1 MRLPSRP
8 RGERAVERI
17 TQPTS
22 TEHALVQSE
31 TEFFNLYNHGFIRV
45 AVGIPEVQVADPA
58 FNAARTIELMEQA
71 ARHKAILMLFP
82 ELGLSAYSCEDLFH
96 QQALLEGSVEALRTV
111 LHASERLNLIAV
123 VGLPVQVDHVLFNCA
138 VAVYQGRILGV
149 VPKTFLPNYREFYEQ
164 RQFTPAA
171 AACSSSI
178 T

>member
-58 FNAARTIELMEQA
+58 FNAARTIELVQRATAE
-71 ARHKAILMLFP
+71 RAILALFP

-96 QQALLEGSVEALRTV
+96 QQALLDGSVEALRTT
-111 LHASERLNLIAV
+111 LKASEDLNLIAV
-123 VGLPVQVDHVLFNCA
+123 VGMPVQVQHLLFNCA
-138 VAVYQGRILGV
+138 V
-149 VPKTFLPNYREFYEQ
+149 
-164 RQFTPAA
+164 
-171 AACSSSI
+171 
-178 T
+178 

>member
-22 TEHALVQSE
+22 TEHPLVQSE

-58 FNAARTIELMEQA
+58 FNATKTVGLMQRA
-71 ARHKAILMLFP
+71 AAERAILALFP

-96 QQALLEGSVEALRTV
+96 QQTLLDTCVEALRTV
-111 LHASERLNLIAV
+111 LKASEDLSLITV
-123 VGLPVQVDHVLFNCA
+123 VGMPLQVQHLLFNC
-138 VAVYQGRILGV
+138 GV
-149 VPKTFLPNYREFYEQ
+149 
-164 RQFTPAA
+164 
-171 AACSSSI
+171 
-178 T
+178 